1 LGFDSLSPSFML
13 NDYQTKIWNAI
24 YVLMRDSS
32 FKENMEQNNFSAAY
46 EHMKGLLND
55 KEFFPP
61 YKPS

>member
-1 LGFDSLSPSFML
+1 ML